1 MQTAERLT
9 TDLGDAGDGLT
20 ERLARQAVGYRFAE
34 LPAEAVVVAKQ
45 CILDW
50 LGVTIAG
57 AAEPLSEILRAEAA
71 DQGGAPQ
78 ARLIGTDEQ
87 TSVAE
92 AALVNGA
99 TSHALD
105 YDDVHPAMGG
115 HPTAPVAPAIFAIA
129 EQRGANGADLIAA
142 FVAGFETECRLG
154 LAVGPSHY
162 QAGWHSTATIGSF
175 GAAAG
180 AANLLGLTADQTAR
194 AFGIAATQAAG
205 LKAMFGT
212 MCKPLHAGNAARTGV
227 TAARLAARG
236 FTSRTDA
243 IEAEQGFA
251 DTQAASFAPEAA
263 FDEPAAGLHIR
274 SCLFKYHAACYLTH
288 SSLEICHRLRARHE
302 IDPASIRA
310 VTLGVGAGHFKV
322 CNILAPR
329 TGLETKFSLRHTA
342 AFALAGEDTARLD
355 TFSDANATRADLVAL
370 RDKVRVEQWP
380 DGGRRETKVGL
391 ELDDGRTFEET
402 FDVAQPAADLD
413 DQWRRLEAKFR
424 SLVAPALGTGAA
436 DRLIAACHDLDGVQ
450 SVATIADLT
459 APGS

>member
-1 MQTAERLT
+1 MQTAEWLT
-9 TDLGDAGDGLT
+9 IHPGDASDGLT
-20 ERLARQAVGYRFAE
+20 KRLARQAVGYRFAE
-34 LPAEAVVVAKQ
+34 LPDEAVVVAKQ

-50 LGVTIAG
+50 LGVTIVG

-71 DQGGAPQ
+71 DQGGAAQ
-78 ARLIGTDEQ
+78 ARLIGTDVQ

-105 YDDVHPAMGG
+105 FDDVHPAMGG
-115 HPTAPVAPAIFAIA
+115 HPTVPVAPAILAIA
-129 EQRGANGADLIAA
+129 EHRGATGADLIAA

-180 AANLLGLTADQTAR
+180 AANLLGLTAEQTAR
-194 AFGIAATQAAG
+194 AFGITATQAAG

-236 FTSRTDA
+236 FTSRQDA

-251 DTQAASFAPEAA
+251 HTQAASFAPEAA

-274 SCLFKYHAACYLTH
+274 GCLFKYHAACYLTH
-288 SSLEICHRLRARHE
+288 SSLEICHRLRARHG

-310 VTLGVGAGHFKV
+310 VTLGVGAGHFKA
-322 CNILAPR
+322 CNIQEPT

-370 RDKVRVEQWP
+370 RDKVEVEQWP
-380 DGGRRETKVGL
+380 DGGRRETRVTL
-391 ELDDGRTFEET
+391 ELDDGRTFEEI
-402 FDVAQPAADLD
+402 FDVAVPAADLD
-413 DQWRRLEAKFR
+413 DQWQNLEAKFR
-424 SLVAPALGTGAA
+424 SMVAPTLGAGAT
-436 DRLIAACHDLDGVQ
+436 DRLIAACHDLDTVE
-450 SVATIADLT
+450 SVAEVTALT
-459 APGS
+459 APGG